1 VTLLTLNGDIVFKSV
16 GLVARYDK
24 EKALKLTEE
33 LAGYLKSRGLQVFI
47 EDSLA
52 GKIKMK
58 NEAEMVPLQK
68 MKTDF
73 IITIGGD
80 GTILRTCLN
89 LPKPEPPILAVNMGV
104 RGFLTEVEPDKA
116 CQAVDRILK
125 GDFRI
130 EKCTKLSARVGKET
144 LPDALNDV
152 VVSGGE
158 PSKIL
163 YTQICKDGKP
173 ILNCQADG
181 LIVATQTGST
191 GYSLS
196 AGGPVLDRAVDAVLV
211 TPICALTVFRSLV
224 FPADSEITLNVI
236 RPKQM
241 LVMIDGNYHH
251 MVNEK
256 ELTVKV
262 TRSKNVSSFIRFEND
277 FYDRLSCRLLFQGTG

>member
-1 VTLLTLNGDIVFKSV
+1 MFKSV
-16 GLVARYDK
+16 GIIARYDK
-24 EKALKLTEE
+24 KPALKLAED
-33 LAGYLKSRGLQVFI
+33 LAKYLKEKGLKVYI
-47 EDSLA
+47 EDTLKDKVAASAEVISLS
-52 GKIKMK
+52 
-58 NEAEMVPLQK
+58 K

-89 LPKPEPPILAVNMGV
+89 IPKPEPPILAVNMGV
-104 RGFLTEVEPDKA
+104 RGFLTEVEPEKA

-125 GDFRI
+125 GDFKI
-130 EKCTKLSARVGKET
+130 EKCTKLSAKIGDQT

-163 YTQICKDGKP
+163 YTQLCKDGKP
-173 ILNCQADG
+173 ILKCQADG

-196 AGGPVLDRAVDAVLV
+196 AGGPVLDKGVDAILV

-224 FPADSEITLNVI
+224 LPADSEITLNVI

-241 LVMIDGNYHH
+241 LVMIDGNYHQ

-262 TRSKNVSSFIRFEND
+262 TKSKNVSSFIRFENN